1 MRHLSSLLLA
11 AGLGVLSLPGLVG
24 PALAAPSATLAP
36 VSSLPAPYVSEGFD
50 LTGTLGTAAVRK
62 VTLQHYSDRWRDD
75 QTVVT
80 SADGTYSL
88 RAETSAAE
96 RRFRV
101 VAPATATSS
110 AVTSAPVTIRTR
122 TDAVNLVMSRNRT
135 TGLAVGTAT
144 VANPGRLWSL
154 QVKGRSWTTVGSKVA
169 EGGNGRINASLP
181 LASGTYRLVGDP
193 VAKDVSG
200 QDLPGA
206 VDDATFAKGPETL
219 GKHVLFVTTDT
230 GATPRT
236 KGKDYTG
243 TAGLDDGQPLPI
255 ETVAVRGNSSAT
267 FPKKAYKLKFV
278 DSQAPFGLPKGKTFA
293 LLANYEDHSLVRT
306 AVGMTEAAQLDGLRW
321 TPHRAFTELYLN
333 GRYQGSYEIIETVKI
348 QQKTKKN
355 DARVPIDAQKGVIIE
370 INPRPLSGI
379 PGLFKGGHNM
389 WYGFKDPDE
398 TTKLDDGSLDPEGV
412 TPAKTAAMKK
422 KIQTFESVL
431 YGKNYADPVNGWRKY
446 LDEDSA
452 VDYYLESEFIK
463 NWDGDF
469 FLSTYFFTPDY
480 SDPAAKLYMGPM
492 WDLDRSAASKT
503 DAGNHPVV
511 SPKGWWMNG
520 AGTAHASSHDVHKQH
535 WFTQIA
541 KDKEFQKA
549 LRARWAEKKSTFKA
563 AGDTGVD
570 AAVSELGTQ
579 VAANDRAMWQSSQP
593 EVRYLP
599 RAKTYSGEVA
609 FLKSWYQAR
618 YRWMDDQLG

>member
-24 PALAAPSATLAP
+24 PALAAPSSAPAP

-50 LTGTLGTAAVRK
+50 LTGALGTATVRK

-75 QTVVT
+75 QTVAT

-88 RAETSAAE
+88 RAKTSSAE

-101 VAPATATSS
+101 VAPATATSA
-110 AVTSAPVTIRTR
+110 AVTSAAVTIRTR

-135 TGLAVGTAT
+135 TGLAIGTAT

-154 QVKGRSWTTVGSKVA
+154 QARHGSWTTVGTKVT
-169 EGGNGRINASLP
+169 EGANGRINASFP
-181 LASGTYRLVGDP
+181 LASGSYRLVGDP
-193 VAKDVSG
+193 VAKDVDG

-206 VDDATFAKGPETL
+206 VDDATFTEGPKTL
-219 GKHVLFVTTDT
+219 GKHVLFVTTDS

-236 KGKDYTG
+236 KGVDYTG
-243 TAGLDDGQPLPI
+243 TAGLDDAQALPL
-255 ETVAVRGNSSAT
+255 ETIAVRGNSSAT
-267 FPKKAYKLKFV
+267 FPKKAYKVKFV
-278 DSQAPFGLPKGKTFA
+278 DAQAPFGLPKGKTFA

-321 TPHRAFTELYLN
+321 TPHRAFTELFLN

-348 QQKTKKN
+348 QQKSKKN
-355 DARVPIDAQKGVIIE
+355 DARVPIDAEKGVIIE

-398 TTKLDDGSLDPEGV
+398 TTELDDGSLDPEGV

-422 KIQTFESVL
+422 KIKDFETVL

-520 AGTAHASSHDVHKQH
+520 TGTAHASSHDVHKQH
-535 WFTQIA
+535 WFTRIA
-541 KDKEFQKA
+541 KDKGFQKA
-549 LRARWAEKKSTFKA
+549 LKARWAEKSSTFKA

-593 EVRYLP
+593 SYRYLP
-599 RAKTYSGEVA
+599 RAKTYSGEIA
-609 FLKSWYQAR
+609 FLKKWYQAR